1 MPAISDKMLL
11 DDVIY
16 EVDWDGDIVWEWK
29 VSDHF
34 EELGFDAIARNLM
47 YRDPNY
53 YTGFGNSHI
62 AGDWVHTNSM
72 SVLGPN
78 KWYDAGDKRF
88 HPDNIIID
96 CPRRQHHPD
105 HRKSHRRH
113 RMEDRPVF
121 RSDPPNC
128 ASSAGSSASIT
139 PT

>member
-34 EELGFDAIARNLM
+34 EEMGFDAIARNLM

-72 SVLGPN
+72 SV
-78 KWYDAGDKRF
+78 
-88 HPDNIIID
+88 
-96 CPRRQHHPD
+96 
-105 HRKSHRRH
+105 
-113 RMEDRPVF
+113 
-121 RSDPPNC
+121 
-128 ASSAGSSASIT
+128 SARTNGTTLATSAST
-139 PT
+139 PTTSSSTAATPTSS